1 MAANLKEKVADFLA
15 QENIAVAGVSR
26 NEKSPGAA
34 NAIYKRLR
42 ESGYHV
48 YAINPNADQV
58 EGDRC
63 YHSVKDIA
71 DKIGGIVIAT
81 PEAAAEQV
89 VRDCAEV
96 GVNRV
101 WMHNGIH
108 SMGTSVSKSAVD
120 YCEQHNM
127 TVIAGACPLMFGKP
141 SDGFHRFMGMALG
154 AFGKLP
160 K

>member
-1 MAANLKEKVADFLA
+1 VAANLKEKVADFLA

-42 ESGYHV
+42 EAGYHV

-63 YHSVKDIA
+63 YHSVKDIP
-71 DKIGGIVIAT
+71 DKVGGVVIAT
-81 PEAAAEQV
+81 PESAAEQV
-89 VRDCAEV
+89 VRECDEA
-96 GVNRV
+96 GVSRV
-101 WMHNGIH
+101 WMHSGIH
-108 SMGTSVSKSAVD
+108 SMGVSVSQSAVD
-120 YCEQHNM
+120 YAVAHNM
-127 TVIAGACPLMFGKP
+127 SVIAGACPLMFGRP
-141 SDGFHRFMGMALG
+141 SDGFHRFMGRALG

>member
-63 YHSVKDIA
+63 YHSVKDIPN
-71 DKIGGIVIAT
+71 KVGGIVIAT

-89 VRDCAEV
+89 VRDCVDA
-96 GVNRV
+96 GVTRV

-108 SMGTSVSKSAVD
+108 SMGTSVSQSAVD
-120 YCEQHNM
+120 YAVEHKM
-127 TVIAGACPLMFGKP
+127 SVIAGACPLMFGRP
-141 SDGFHRFMGMALG
+141 SDGFHRFMGRALG